1 MKYGAMNFPIKPVL
15 EELEKISSLGFD
27 YLELTLDAPCAHY
40 TTILEMENKLVQ
52 ALKQHSMGL
61 VCHLPSFVY
70 TADLTPG
77 IREISLKE
85 MTHSL
90 ETAARIGAEKAVLHP
105 SHISGLGPLAME
117 TAAGYAHQSL
127 CTIMKQAD
135 HLGMELCFENM
146 FPNYHSF
153 FDPSHFARIF
163 KEFPD
168 LKMTLDVGHANIDNP
183 CKTKLY
189 EFIQRFSD
197 RIRHIHISDNSGK
210 TDDHA
215 RVGNG
220 TVDFKKFTTLLKQAG
235 YNDTITLEIFSP
247 DINDL
252 VESRDQI
259 ALLINSA

>member
-15 EELEKISSLGFD
+15 EELEKISGLGFD
-27 YLELTLDAPCAHY
+27 YLELTLDAPYAHY
-40 TTILEMENKLVQ
+40 TKILEMENKLVN

-85 MTHSL
+85 MIHSL
-90 ETAARIGAEKAVLHP
+90 ETAARIGAQKAVLHP
-105 SHISGLGPLAME
+105 SYISGLGPLAMK
-117 TAAGYAHQSL
+117 TAEGYAHQSL

-135 HLGMELCFENM
+135 HLGIQLCFENM

-153 FDPSHFARIF
+153 FDPSHFTRIF

-168 LKMTLDVGHANIDNP
+168 LKMTLDAGHANIDDP
-183 CKTKLY
+183 GKTKLY

-210 TDDHA
+210 KDDHA

-220 TVDFKKFTTLLKQAG
+220 TVNFKKFIRLLKQSG
-235 YNDTITLEIFSP
+235 YDDTITLEIFSP
-247 DINDL
+247 DTKDL
-252 VESRDQI
+252 VKSRDQI
-259 ALLINSA
+259 ALLVNSA

>member
-1 MKYGAMNFPIKPVL
+1 MNFPIKPVL
-15 EELEKISSLGFD
+15 EELEKISGLGFD
-27 YLELTLDAPCAHY
+27 YLELTLDAPYAHY
-40 TTILEMENKLVQ
+40 TKILEMENKLVH

-85 MTHSL
+85 MIHSL
-90 ETAARIGAEKAVLHP
+90 ETAARIGAQKAVLHP
-105 SHISGLGPLAME
+105 SYISGLGTLAMK
-117 TAAGYAHQSL
+117 TAEDYAHQSL

-135 HLGMELCFENM
+135 HLGIQLCFENM

-168 LKMTLDVGHANIDNP
+168 LKMTLDAGHANIDDP
-183 CKTKLY
+183 GKTKLY

-220 TVDFKKFTTLLKQAG
+220 TVNFKKFIRLLKQSG
-235 YNDTITLEIFSP
+235 YDDTITLEIFSP
-247 DINDL
+247 DTKDL
-252 VESRDQI
+252 VKSRDQI
-259 ALLINSA
+259 ALLVNSA